1 MAIEKLLNELKSRR
15 PRQVL
20 YAELGKHYQGEQ
32 VHLAQDLGVD
42 ASPIS
47 NVFTYINQV
56 CERLEIA
63 VLLTKEE
70 DEKLLSLFKDKE
82 REIKNLRTAYD
93 SLLVQAA
100 GRVKK

>member
-1 MAIEKLLNELKSRR
+1 MIEKLLNELKSRR

-32 VHLAQDLGVD
+32 VHLARDLGVD
-42 ASPIS
+42 TSPIS

-56 CERLEIA
+56 CERLEIVA
-63 VLLTKEE
+63 FLTKEE